1 MGGFSDTIRLE
12 QRSDNSWTAEVPEG
26 WDFMGIPNGGLISS
40 MLATALSEAIGRPDP
55 VTSTAH
61 FLRPASVGPA
71 QIDIQKIRAGRRL
84 TTARAVLTQDQK
96 IVAHLIAS
104 MGDLGDGDTERLP
117 LRFEPLPDPEV
128 CVGVNDMPG
137 FEPPAI
143 AKQLGLRL
151 HPDHIGFATGNPS
164 GVAEVSGWVDLPT
177 DDPSSIMALV
187 ADALPPAV
195 FNSGLYFGPVPTVEL
210 TVHTHARPAPGP
222 VAVRFRT
229 DHIGSSYLE
238 EDGWIAD
245 STGRLVAVS
254 RQLAVLPI

>member
-1 MGGFSDTIRLE
+1 MREFVDIIGLRRRGE
-12 QRSDNSWTAEVPEG
+12 GSWLAEVPAG
-26 WDFMGIPNGGLISS
+26 WDFLGIPNGGLLSS
-40 MLATALSEAIGRPDP
+40 ILATVLVEAVGRPDP

-71 QIDIQKIRAGRRL
+71 EISVKVIRAGRRL
-84 TTARAVLTQDQK
+84 TTARAVLTQHDK
-96 IVAHLIAS
+96 TVAHLIAS
-104 MGDLGDGDTERLP
+104 LGDLGEGDTELLP
-117 LRFEPLPDPEV
+117 LRFDSLPPPDA
-128 CVGVNDMPG
+128 CIGVHDTPG

-143 AKQLGLRL
+143 AKRLGLRL
-151 HPDHIGFATGNPS
+151 HPDHVGFATGNPP
-164 GVAEVSGWVDLPT
+164 GQAEVSGWVDLPAGGPT
-177 DDPSSIMALV
+177 SIMALV

-210 TVHTHARPAPGP
+210 TVHAHARPAPGP

-229 DHIGSSYLE
+229 DHIGPAYLE

-254 RQLAVLPI
+254 RQLAVLPG